1 MNSEIPR
8 MNSNSKMRI
17 VIVIMY
23 SVYAFVCL
31 TSRLELVMEDRIDY
45 NDLTE
50 MMLYDS
56 THIELIRK
64 ALDTDNKGTRHFI
77 L

>member
-1 MNSEIPR
+1 
-8 MNSNSKMRI
+8 
-17 VIVIMY
+17 MY
-23 SVYAFVCL
+23 SIYAFVCL

-56 THIELIRK
+56 AHIELIRK
-64 ALDTDNKGTRHFI
+64 ALDTDSKGTRDFI

>member
-1 MNSEIPR
+1 
-8 MNSNSKMRI
+8 
-17 VIVIMY
+17 MY

-56 THIELIRK
+56 AHIELIRK
-64 ALDTDNKGTRHFI
+64 ALDTDNKGTRDFI